1 MMKMST
7 RYKFSAEEIAE
18 IQEARRKNTDKR
30 VERRLKAI
38 EMRALGQSLEDV
50 GHACEYHPS
59 YITTL
64 VAKYRDGGLAA
75 LVSLLRWRCMAQGRY
90 PSDSG
95 EYTLVFYSAVY
106 SGNESH

>member
-38 EMRALGQSLEDV
+38 EMRALGKAWKTW
-50 GHACEYHPS
+50 GTRANT
-59 YITTL
+59 IRATL
-64 VAKYRDGGLAA
+64 R
-75 LVSLLRWRCMAQGRY
+75 
-90 PSDSG
+90 P
-95 EYTLVFYSAVY
+95 
-106 SGNESH
+106 

>member
-1 MMKMST
+1 MST

-64 VAKYRDGGLAA
+64 VAKYRDGGLTAI
-75 LVSLLRWRCMAQGRY
+75 VSVILLTRYLPRLYTVLLRVLGSLNVLIR
-90 PSDSG
+90 
-95 EYTLVFYSAVY
+95 
-106 SGNESH
+106 N

>member
-1 MMKMST
+1 M
-7 RYKFSAEEIAE
+7 

-64 VAKYRDGGLAA
+64 VAKYRDGGLTAIVDNGCRRSA
-75 LVSLLRWRCMAQGRY
+75 HKRIFVFSWGIPPKSYLEVS
-90 PSDSG
+90 
-95 EYTLVFYSAVY
+95 
-106 SGNESH
+106 